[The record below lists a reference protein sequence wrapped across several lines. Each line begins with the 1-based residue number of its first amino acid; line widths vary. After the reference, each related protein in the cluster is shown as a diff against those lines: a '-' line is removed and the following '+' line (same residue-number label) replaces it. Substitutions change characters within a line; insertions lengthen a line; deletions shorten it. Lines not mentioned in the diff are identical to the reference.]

1 VSKVETLTLPSRV
14 DAPAAAR
21 LYAQLRGELPGTI
34 DFAAVQEIDSAGLA
48 LVAELAERVRQQGRV
63 CTLSNVTPR
72 FAQLCAAHRVDKEL
86 LG

>member
-1 VSKVETLTLPSRV
+1 MSKVETLSLPARV
-14 DAPAAAR
+14 DATAAAR
-21 LYAQLRGELPGTI
+21 LHGQLRGELPGAI
-34 DFAAVQEIDSAGLA
+34 DFAGVQDIDSAGLA
-48 LVAELAERVRQQGRV
+48 LVVELAERARSRGFV